1 MDITVLLDRI
11 LVRKSKSETS
21 TSTGLLIAS
30 GLDNPQDEGV
40 VVAVGE
46 GRITSKDILIPPSV
60 NINDKII
67 FQKGAGISVKID
79 GEDLIILREHEIYG
93 ILESTLK

>member
-11 LVRKSKSETS
+11 LVRKIKAESATS
-21 TSTGLLIAS
+21 SGLVIAS

-46 GRITSKDILIPPSV
+46 GRTTSKDVLIPPTV
-60 NINDKII
+60 NVNDKII
-67 FQKGAGISVKID
+67 FQKGAGIPVKID
-79 GEDLIILREHEIYG
+79 GEDLIVLREHEIYG
-93 ILESTLK
+93 VLEE